1 MTEVRD
7 RSRPFLE
14 VFEALDPKA
23 HRRALRSAMRHEGN
37 NPAHYVAQIGSSGLG
52 KGSRAKVAKGV
63 RVRTFPDRYG
73 AGFMLTVSRT
83 ARGIPQEPAG
93 REKPVLMWRG
103 RCASALPEVERA
115 SSSAYAKGTSRAHE
129 GFTAPQAHGG
139 YGHAAGG
146 RGLFDT
152 FRQNLDKRRANGDCN
167 GAALSA

>member
-23 HRRALRSAMRHEGN
+23 HRRALRSAMRREGN
-37 NPAHYVAQIGSSGLG
+37 NLKRIAVAQIGSSGLG

-73 AGFMLTVSRT
+73 AGFMLTVKPHGKKGYHKNRQ
-83 ARGIPQEPAG
+83 GH
-93 REKPVLMWRG
+93 EKPVLMWAEDGTRPRYTKSKTRFFVRIRKGHFTG
-103 RCASALPEVERA
+103 RMKAYRFLKRTEDTGTPQVE
-115 SSSAYAKGTSRAHE
+115 
-129 GFTAPQAHGG
+129 
-139 YGHAAGG
+139 

-152 FRQNLDKRRANGDCN
+152 FRQNLDKEARKRG
-167 GAALSA
+167 L